1 MEALGSPQRAGVL
14 DDDDLLCEILLR
26 VAFPTSLVRAA
37 LACKRWLRL
46 ASDPAFLRRFGG
58 LHPPRLLGFYVDTTR
73 SLIPRFVPFP
83 QPPELVGVVCR
94 GNFSLD
100 TLGFAAHKIE
110 CWNGCLLLS
119 LHVHNQPNQIVRTLR
134 WPLCPARHAAILP
147 PFPDTS
153 IHDGFTYAGV
163 GDGMSFFYLAT
174 VSKEQQ
180 TAVYVYMLQDH
191 TWAILASAVSEIPE
205 IDRLESTLIG
215 DGKIYSVAR
224 VSKIWKLLLLG
235 LVSSTLSLINLPEEV
250 NFLTTRLSLANDSGV
265 HLAHVKDF
273 QIRIWLHRVDNN
285 GVANWTRVNT
295 ICLGDMCTSNTI
307 PSHVFEVDDDLIRIY
322 AVGQNCEFV
331 LLGKDNAVYM
341 FDLKLKAAK
350 KVYEAGWGE
359 HVCSVSPFMMVWPPK
374 FPAIMEGCHPN

>member
-1 MEALGSPQRAGVL
+1 
-14 DDDDLLCEILLR
+14 
-26 VAFPTSLVRAA
+26 
-37 LACKRWLRL
+37 
-46 ASDPAFLRRFGG
+46 
-58 LHPPRLLGFYVDTTR
+58 
-73 SLIPRFVPFP
+73 
-83 QPPELVGVVCR
+83 
-94 GNFSLD
+94 
-100 TLGFAAHKIE
+100 
-110 CWNGCLLLS
+110 
-119 LHVHNQPNQIVRTLR
+119 
-134 WPLCPARHAAILP
+134 
-147 PFPDTS
+147 
-153 IHDGFTYAGV
+153 
-163 GDGMSFFYLAT
+163 MSFFYLAT

-224 VSKIWKLLLLG
+224 VSKTWKLLLLG

-374 FPAIMEGCHPN
+374 FPSIMEGCHPKE